1 MNISHDCKYVS
12 LQGEGGFFF
21 PLIFLSL
28 QTHGINAHTHTH
40 THTHIAAQ
48 KGFMVMI
55 EKIIEDSNT
64 RNDIIQKKWAGLH
77 PQHPGLLTV
86 TTASDVHRSTLVLSR
101 DLGCMWGGPLR
112 EILPAL
118 ILCVYAWLERL
129 SIPRASQELFPLKDC
144 ERWERSIRKQLLEFL
159 NTHKASGS
167 CFIISL
173 SSGWGSCL

>member
-28 QTHGINAHTHTH
+28 QTHGINARTHTHTH

-64 RNDIIQKKWAGLH
+64 RNDIIQKK
-77 PQHPGLLTV
+77 
-86 TTASDVHRSTLVLSR
+86 
-101 DLGCMWGGPLR
+101 
-112 EILPAL
+112 
-118 ILCVYAWLERL
+118 
-129 SIPRASQELFPLKDC
+129 
-144 ERWERSIRKQLLEFL
+144 
-159 NTHKASGS
+159 
-167 CFIISL
+167 
-173 SSGWGSCL
+173 